1 MFARA
6 FGLKLYDYNVV
17 ESEAIQEIAAKK
29 IQREFK
35 TAMTKAKQ
43 DEYRKGSPDYDELDR
58 TLADLQE
65 RMEKE
70 IAKAQGEE

>member
-6 FGLKLYDYNVV
+6 FGLKLYDYNVI
-17 ESEAIQEIAAKK
+17 EQEAANENAAKR

-43 DEYRKGSPDYDELDR
+43 DEYRKGSPDYEELDR
-58 TLADLQE
+58 TLEALQE
-65 RMEKE
+65 RMQEQ
-70 IAKAQGEE
+70 IAKARGEE